1 MYNNRLTEHKRQLPE
16 IIFFI
21 ISKKKTLSLPYFVIL
36 ATFRGNEF
44 FQHNLNGKNKINRTT
59 YKTCGQI
66 NLISPD
72 K

>member
-1 MYNNRLTEHKRQLPE
+1 M
-16 IIFFI
+16 
-21 ISKKKTLSLPYFVIL
+21 LSLPYFVIL

-44 FQHNLNGKNKINRTT
+44 FQHNLNGKNKINSTT
-59 YKTCGQI
+59 YKTCTHI

>member
-21 ISKKKTLSLPYFVIL
+21 IKKKTLSLPYFVIR
-36 ATFRGNEF
+36 ATFRGNGF

-59 YKTCGQI
+59 YKTCTQI